1 MQYGV
6 IPAGLIA
13 SGRLE
18 VMNSTAATSPLGF
31 RSSFGSMPVL
41 GSQQEWA
48 LQSLRGYAT
57 PSSNG
62 ILTTQTNGPVETK
75 REAME
80 IMTIP
85 VIGDNH
91 ENYSG
96 EGKEHTEESYS
107 LPKVFTSQTSPQRG
121 ISEEENDTDG
131 SGGNDLFISSSQI
144 KQGTLEASEEQNVLI
159 QTTVQWE
166 LLDLPT
172 GQPSHTARVSKD
184 TTVPKEARG
193 EILYMHRPT
202 EKSGNTPF
210 KRIKVPLLKKKLS
223 TYAPNASEIPT
234 PYVAIT
240 SELTPEA
247 SSATDQTPSTN
258 TVTTLNSQIQTTDA
272 TTAEDTVSVTD
283 PAVLVTWL
291 RVVQEETQEPQIY
304 VSTTVTSVRLE
315 TTSNTVQLTTP
326 YVKETSKQA
335 ETEPETQPAPTTGS
349 TSGDNTSKAAVD
361 YENNS
366 SASSGEFLLHCFVI
380 HILHTSLCD
389 TVMISLFF
397 VEHHNLY

>member
-1 MQYGV
+1 
-6 IPAGLIA
+6 
-13 SGRLE
+13 
-18 VMNSTAATSPLGF
+18 MNPTAAMSPLGS

-41 GSQQEWA
+41 GSQQEGA

-75 REAME
+75 REAVE
-80 IMTIP
+80 LMTIP

-96 EGKEHTEESYS
+96 EGKDHIEESYT
-107 LPKVFTSQTSPQRG
+107 LPKVSTSQTSPQRG
-121 ISEEENDTDG
+121 SSEEENDTDG
-131 SGGNDLFISSSQI
+131 SGGNDLFISSTQI
-144 KQGTLEASEEQNVLI
+144 KQATLEASEEQNVFI

-172 GQPSHTARVSKD
+172 GQPSHTASVSKD

-202 EKSGNTPF
+202 EESRNTHF

-223 TYAPNASEIPT
+223 THTPNVSEILT
-234 PYVAIT
+234 PYVATT

-247 SSATDQTPSTN
+247 SSATDQMPSTN

-272 TTAEDTVSVTD
+272 TTAEDTVSVID
-283 PAVLVTWL
+283 PEVLVTWL
-291 RVVQEETQEPQIY
+291 PMVQEETQEPQTY
-304 VSTTVTSVRLE
+304 VSTTVASVKLE

-349 TSGDNTSKAAVD
+349 TSGDNTSNAAVD

-366 SASSGEFLLHCFVI
+366 LASSGEFLLHCFVI
-380 HILHTSLCD
+380 HFVHTSLRD
-389 TVMISLFF
+389 AVMISLFF
-397 VEHHNLY
+397 VEHHDLY